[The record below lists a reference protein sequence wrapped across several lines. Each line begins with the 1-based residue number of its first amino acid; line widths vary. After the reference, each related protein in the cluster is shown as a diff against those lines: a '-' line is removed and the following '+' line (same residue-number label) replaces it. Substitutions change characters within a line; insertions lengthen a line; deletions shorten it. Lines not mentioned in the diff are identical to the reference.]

1 MRTGYYIPIAVV
13 GVVAISAVYFM
24 GNNVTSGTN
33 FMFDASDMDLAFVNY
48 IGKYQKQ
55 YATKEEYLERIEV
68 FKTSLNKVREH
79 NAKVGS
85 SYKLGINKF
94 SDWTENERKSIL
106 GFNADMAGDSGR
118 LGSFINFN
126 TTNLNDTVD
135 WRPLGWVTAVKDQ
148 GKCGSC
154 YAFSA
159 VGSLEGQY
167 KNLTGKLVD
176 LSV

>member
-1 MRTGYYIPIAVV
+1 
-13 GVVAISAVYFM
+13 
-24 GNNVTSGTN
+24 
-33 FMFDASDMDLAFVNY
+33 
-48 IGKYQKQ
+48 
-55 YATKEEYLERIEV
+55 
-68 FKTSLNKVREH
+68 
-79 NAKVGS
+79 
-85 SYKLGINKF
+85 
-94 SDWTENERKSIL
+94 
-106 GFNADMAGDSGR
+106 MAGDSGR

-126 TTNLNDTVD
+126 TTNLNETVD

>member
-24 GNNVTSGTN
+24 GNNVASGTN

-55 YATKEEYLERIEV
+55 YATKEEYLERMKV
-68 FKTSLNKVREH
+68 FKASLEKVREH
-79 NAKVGS
+79 NSKVGS

-94 SDWTENERKSIL
+94 SDLTDAERQILL
-106 GFNADMAGDSGR
+106 GFNADLAADSGR
-118 LGSFINFN
+118 LGSFIDFN
-126 TTNLNDTVD
+126 TTNLNATVD
-135 WRPLGWVTAVKDQ
+135 WRPLGWVTSVKDQ

-159 VGSLEGQY
+159 VGALEGQY
-167 KNLTGKLVD
+167 KNMTGNLVD